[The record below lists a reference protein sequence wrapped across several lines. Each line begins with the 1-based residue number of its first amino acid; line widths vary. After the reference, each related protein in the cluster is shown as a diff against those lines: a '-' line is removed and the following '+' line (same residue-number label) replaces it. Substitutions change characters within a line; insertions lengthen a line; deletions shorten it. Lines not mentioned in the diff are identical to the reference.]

1 MPFIIRNISRRTQK
15 TPFKVDIHYKDTF
28 GDRTV
33 HNYLEP
39 DDFLIMYYKPTSA
52 MQLMHKN
59 VVSIEDITEHQVLE
73 LRKQKAQQDAQNA
86 AHAAQH
92 AVPVVQP
99 SAQPVVEEQSE
110 PETVNQK
117 QKKKGTDE

>member
-1 MPFIIRNISRRTQK
+1 MPFIIRNITRRTQK
-15 TPFKVDIHYKDTF
+15 TPFRVDIHYKDNF

-73 LRKQKAQQDAQNA
+73 LRKQKAQQDELSAQ
-86 AHAAQH
+86 HAAQH
-92 AVPVVQP
+92 AVPVIQP
-99 SAQPVVEEQSE
+99 AAQSTVEEQSE
-110 PETVNQK
+110 TEVVNQK
-117 QKKKGTDE
+117 SKKKGTEE